1 MDFELSPEHQKI
13 QEICRRLAPDFATR
27 AAQHDREASAPVE
40 NYTLLRQEGL
50 YGLTVPKEYGGWG
63 GGYLG
68 YVVAMDELAQ
78 GCPATALS
86 FNMHCVVLPTL
97 FEEPAVSA
105 ATRQRLADLAVRGQK
120 LFAYSVSETGA
131 SSLLAG
137 ATFQSSTQARRV
149 EGGYVLRGRKS
160 FQSMIES
167 CDYVIMMVHPE
178 DNPDP
183 LAGIVL
189 LIPYPSKGL
198 RVEEVWDTL
207 GMRGTRSNDVI
218 LEDCF
223 VPEESLVFA
232 TENVAAFYERAAHW
246 GIGYL
251 AVYLGVGAAAYRIA
265 CETLNQRVPRGFAQA
280 MSYHPDLR
288 RRVAE
293 MSVDLEAARLLTR
306 YAAWR
311 TDREGTTPASVAALL
326 RAKYFVGE
334 AVNRIGRSALNACGA
349 HALFKSSPLE
359 RLLRDGTSA
368 SIMPP
373 SGDACLFGIG
383 VLELG
388 LNTKEML
395 PPLKAAARAGG
406 VGR

>member
-1 MDFELSPEHQKI
+1 MDFELSPEHQRI
-13 QEICRRLAPDFATR
+13 LAICRRLAPDFAQR
-27 AAQHDREASAPVE
+27 AAQHDREASAPME
-40 NYTLLRQEGL
+40 NYALLRQEGL
-50 YGLTVPKEYGGWG
+50 YGLTVPKEYGGLG

-68 YVVAMDELAQ
+68 YVVAMEELAQ
-78 GCPATALS
+78 GCASTALS

-97 FEEPAVSA
+97 FEEPAVSV
-105 ATRQRLADLAVRGQK
+105 ATRQRMADLAVGEQK

-149 EGGYVLRGRKS
+149 AGGYALRGRKS

-178 DNPDP
+178 DDPNPM
-183 LAGIVL
+183 AGIVL
-189 LIPYPSKGL
+189 LIPCPSRGL

-207 GMRGTRSNDVI
+207 GMRGTRSNDVV

-223 VPEESLVFA
+223 VPENSLLYE
-232 TENVAAFYERAAHW
+232 TDNVAAFYERAAHW
-246 GIGYL
+246 GIGYM
-251 AVYLGVGAAAYRIA
+251 AVYLGVGAAAFRIA
-265 CETLNQRVPRGFAQA
+265 CETLSQRVPRGFAQP
-280 MSYHPDLR
+280 MSHHPDIR

-306 YAAWR
+306 YAAWQ
-311 TDREGTTPASVAALL
+311 TDQEGRTPASVAALL

-334 AVNRIGRSALNACGA
+334 AVNRITRSALNACGA

-359 RLLRDGTSA
+359 RLLRDGISA

-373 SGDACLFGIG
+373 SGDACLFGLG
-383 VLELG
+383 VLELD
-388 LNTKEML
+388 LNPKEML
-395 PPLKAAARAGG
+395 PPLKPASGSDK
-406 VGR
+406 

>member
-1 MDFELSPEHQKI
+1 MDFELSPEHKKI

-50 YGLTVPKEYGGWG
+50 YGLTVPKEYGGLG

-78 GCPATALS
+78 GCASTALS

-105 ATRQRLADLAVRGQK
+105 ATKQRLADLAVREQK
-120 LFAYSVSETGA
+120 LFAFSASETGA

-149 EGGYVLRGRKS
+149 AGGYVLRGRKS

-167 CDYVIMMVHPE
+167 CDYVVMVVHPE
-178 DNPDP
+178 ENPDP
-183 LAGIVL
+183 MAGIVL
-189 LIPYPSKGL
+189 VIPYPSKGL

-223 VPEESLVFA
+223 VPEESFVFA

-246 GIGYL
+246 GIGYM

-280 MSYHPDLR
+280 MSYHPDIR

-306 YAAWR
+306 YAAWQ

-334 AVNRIGRSALNACGA
+334 AVNRIARSALNACGA

-395 PPLKAAARAGG
+395 PPLKTAAGAGG
-406 VGR
+406 VRS

>member
-1 MDFELSPEHQKI
+1 MDFELSPQHKSI
-13 QEICRRLAPDFATR
+13 QEICRRLAPDFAAR

-50 YGLTVPKEYGGWG
+50 YGLTVPKEYGGLG

-78 GCPATALS
+78 GCASTALS

-97 FEEPAVSA
+97 FEEPAVCA
-105 ATRQRLADLAVRGQK
+105 ATRQRVADLAVSERK
-120 LFAYSVSETGA
+120 LFSYSVSETGA

-137 ATFQSSTQARRV
+137 ITFQSSTQARRV
-149 EGGYVLRGRKS
+149 PGGYVLCGRKS

-167 CDYVIMMVHPE
+167 CDYVVMMVHPE
-178 DNPDP
+178 DNPNP
-183 LAGIVL
+183 MAGIVL
-189 LIPYPSKGL
+189 LIPYPSTGL
-198 RVEEVWDTL
+198 RVEQVWDTL
-207 GMRGTRSNDVI
+207 GMRGTRSNDVV

-223 VPEESLVFA
+223 VPEENFVFA
-232 TENVAAFYERAAHW
+232 TDNVAAFYERAAHW
-246 GIGYL
+246 GIGYM
-251 AVYLGVGAAAYRIA
+251 AVYLGAGAAAYRIA
-265 CETLNQRVPRGFAQA
+265 CETLSQRIPRGFTQA
-280 MSYHPDLR
+280 MSYHPDIR

-306 YAAWR
+306 YAAWQ
-311 TDREGTTPASVAALL
+311 TDREGRTPASVAALL

-334 AVNRIGRSALNACGA
+334 AVNRITRSALNACGA

-373 SGDACLFGIG
+373 SGDACLFGLG
-383 VLELG
+383 VLELE
-388 LNTKEML
+388 LNTMEML
-395 PPLKAAARAGG
+395 PALKRATGTGG
-406 VGR
+406 DGP

>member
-1 MDFELSPEHQKI
+1 
-13 QEICRRLAPDFATR
+13 
-27 AAQHDREASAPVE
+27 
-40 NYTLLRQEGL
+40 
-50 YGLTVPKEYGGWG
+50 
-63 GGYLG
+63 
-68 YVVAMDELAQ
+68 
-78 GCPATALS
+78 
-86 FNMHCVVLPTL
+86 
-97 FEEPAVSA
+97 
-105 ATRQRLADLAVRGQK
+105 
-120 LFAYSVSETGA
+120 
-131 SSLLAG
+131 
-137 ATFQSSTQARRV
+137 
-149 EGGYVLRGRKS
+149 
-160 FQSMIES
+160 
-167 CDYVIMMVHPE
+167 
-178 DNPDP
+178 
-183 LAGIVL
+183 
-189 LIPYPSKGL
+189 
-198 RVEEVWDTL
+198 
-207 GMRGTRSNDVI
+207 
-218 LEDCF
+218 
-223 VPEESLVFA
+223 LVFA